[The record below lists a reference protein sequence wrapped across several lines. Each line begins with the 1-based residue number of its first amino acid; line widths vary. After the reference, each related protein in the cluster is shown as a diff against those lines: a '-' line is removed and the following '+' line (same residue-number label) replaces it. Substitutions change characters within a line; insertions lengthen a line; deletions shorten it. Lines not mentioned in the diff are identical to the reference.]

1 MRVVGAEKDAAD
13 DKSDDNRRGLQDKAA
28 VQCCCWSTQRCRTY
42 RAVLCSLSD
51 HFAFRVRLVPP
62 SAKVR
67 DEEGSRE
74 GRKGRSG
81 RDCILVLFPFRDST
95 VVLKPSGDARGD
107 MHGIG
112 EHRLAAGIFRVP

>member
-51 HFAFRVRLVPP
+51 HFAFRVRFVPP

-81 RDCILVLFPFRDST
+81 RRLYIS
-95 VVLKPSGDARGD
+95 VVSVPRLYGCSQAKRGRQGRYAWD
-107 MHGIG
+107 
-112 EHRLAAGIFRVP
+112 R